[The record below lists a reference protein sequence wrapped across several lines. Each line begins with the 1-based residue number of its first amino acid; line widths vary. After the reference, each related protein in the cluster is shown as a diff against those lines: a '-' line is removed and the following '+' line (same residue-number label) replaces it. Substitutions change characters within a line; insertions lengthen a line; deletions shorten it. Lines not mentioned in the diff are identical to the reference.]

1 MSTKKLVINMLSSSE
16 KVKGQG
22 VSGAYREL
30 MHLLRERGTTKL
42 DIQEKLFVKAD
53 VTHYHTI
60 DPIFFLTTFFKKR
73 TG

>member
-42 DIQEKLFVKAD
+42 DIQENYL
-53 VTHYHTI
+53 
-60 DPIFFLTTFFKKR
+60 LR
-73 TG
+73 RM

>member
-1 MSTKKLVINMLSSSE
+1 MLSSSE

-30 MHLLRERGTTKL
+30 MHLLRERGTIKL

-53 VTHYHTI
+53 VTHNQLVAL
-60 DPIFFLTTFFKKR
+60 FFS
-73 TG
+73 

>member
-1 MSTKKLVINMLSSSE
+1 MLSSSE

-30 MHLLRERGTTKL
+30 MHLLRERGTIKL

-60 DPIFFLTTFFKKR
+60 DPIFFDNIFQEKNRATSWLCAFSS
-73 TG
+73 